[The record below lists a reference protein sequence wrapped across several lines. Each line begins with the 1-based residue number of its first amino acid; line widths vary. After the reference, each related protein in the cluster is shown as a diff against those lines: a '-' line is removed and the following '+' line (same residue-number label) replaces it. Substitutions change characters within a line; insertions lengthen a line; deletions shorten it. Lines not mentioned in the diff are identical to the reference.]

1 MDRVAQWR
9 NATQT
14 EVNQSLHPFIHELGN
29 ASICNPRGDSAMTLT
44 VVITGAFFGGL
55 LMSVLSHTW
64 RLGSEANRNI
74 LFTIVII
81 LAILTIHGV

>member
-1 MDRVAQWR
+1 MNW
-9 NATQT
+9 
-14 EVNQSLHPFIHELGN
+14 
-29 ASICNPRGDSAMTLT
+29 T

-64 RLGSEANRNI
+64 RLGSETNRNI
-74 LFTIVII
+74 LFTVVII